1 MDTSYIITLNEQ
13 LLYGVG
19 FQLISTLVL
28 CLILTL
34 LLYKPVLNALNKR
47 KERIENQIAEAENKF
62 SQADSIKFE
71 YELKLADIE
80 KEKASILNDARN
92 RAKENEAQIIA
103 QAKQEAEAI
112 KNRAI
117 LDIQREE
124 EKAREQ
130 VRMQIIEVSSLLA
143 SKFISKNIDSSEQ
156 DKLIDEAIKD
166 LGEVKWQ
173 N

>member
-1 MDTSYIITLNEQ
+1 MPTYIITLDEQ
-13 LLYGVG
+13 LLYSIG

-34 LLYKPVLNALNKR
+34 LLYKPVLQALNKR
-47 KERIENQIAEAENKF
+47 KEKIETQISDAQSKF
-62 SQADSIKFE
+62 TQADALKFE

-80 KEKASILNDARN
+80 KEKGEILSQARV
-92 RAKENEAQIIA
+92 RAKENEAQIIS

-124 EKAREQ
+124 EKAKAEIKA
-130 VRMQIIEVSSLLA
+130 QIIEVSSLLA
-143 SKFISKNIDSSEQ
+143 AKFIAKNINSAEQ
-156 DKLIDEAIKD
+156 DKLIEDAIKD
-166 LGEVKWQ
+166 LGDVKWQ
-173 N
+173 S